1 MDQIAIPEQGLPSM
15 KRKVLVVEDQEQV
28 GLLIEHLLMEIDKFN
43 VQHSSSAAHS
53 IERIKAADKLP
64 YDLIL
69 CDYHLGE
76 NTNGQQL
83 LEHLRFERHIPRRTG
98 FIMLTGDA
106 SYPAVAS
113 AVELVPDSYLLKPFT
128 RDGLAS
134 RVRLAIEKR
143 EALKSVYAALDQP
156 EPDWKAAVLACNA
169 MIAEGNRFMLEAL
182 RVKAECQLRLGNWG
196 DAASVY
202 DKIVAWRPTAW
213 AEVGRARAIRSMGRP
228 ELALDKLKATLH
240 LFPQFV
246 AAYDELA
253 ALALESGH
261 AQMAQEILEKAHVI
275 VPSNRRSRQLGL
287 LALDNGNLELA
298 CKHLRVV
305 VDRDRYGLM
314 RSTEDFFG
322 LASALHQLDRHDEAI
337 TVLDSLKD
345 HFPETRPLT
354 VRKMTAEA
362 MVKLACER
370 IGDARQTVR
379 DALELRDDRME
390 PRTQLELAEACH
402 HCGEEVAGRKI
413 FLHVAENWQE
423 DPKVV
428 ASVRTIMARVVDPEE
443 CTRVIDYS
451 LQELVAANN
460 DAAALMKA
468 GRIEEVIAKMEVI
481 AKRLPNHATVQAN
494 FTQALLTWLE
504 QHAHP
509 KLMELPYDSRPRRYL
524 ATAREHLKRL
534 AVINPTHPHLP
545 SLQRHFAKLTGETGL
560 AAKAIEESEPEEAA
574 SMLVGE

>member
-1 MDQIAIPEQGLPSM
+1 M

-28 GLLIEHLLMEIDKFN
+28 GLLVERLLQEIDSFY
-43 VQHSSSAAHS
+43 VHHCSSAAQSIDRISAAHS
-53 IERIKAADKLP
+53 SP

-83 LEHLRFERHIPRRTG
+83 LEFLRFERHIPRCTG

-106 SYPAVAS
+106 TYAAVAS

-134 RVRLAIEKR
+134 RVRLAVEKR
-143 EALKSVYAALDQP
+143 EALKTAYAALDKP
-156 EPDWKAAVLACNA
+156 EPDWASAVIACNA
-169 MIAEGNRFMLEAL
+169 IIAEGHRFVLEAL
-182 RVKAECQLRLGNWG
+182 RIKAECQLKLGNWG

-213 AEVGRARAIRSMGRP
+213 AEVGRARAIRNMGHH
-228 ELALDKLKATLH
+228 ELALSKLKAALH

-253 ALALESGH
+253 ALAQEDGQ
-261 AQMAQEILEKAHVI
+261 AEMAQEILEKAHAI

-287 LALDNGNLELA
+287 LALDNGDLECA

-322 LASALHQLDRHDEAI
+322 LASALRQLGRHDEAI
-337 TVLDSLKD
+337 TVLDSLND
-345 HFPETRPLT
+345 HFPKTRPLT
-354 VRKMTAEA
+354 VRKMAAEA
-362 MVKLACER
+362 LVKAACNR
-370 IGDARQTVR
+370 TGAARQAVR
-379 DALELRDDRME
+379 DALEIRDDRME

-402 HCGEEVAGRKI
+402 HCGEEAAGRKI

-423 DPKVV
+423 YPKIVSSVKTMVTRV
-428 ASVRTIMARVVDPEE
+428 AGPEE
-443 CTRVIDYS
+443 CIRMIDYS

-460 DAAALMKA
+460 EAAALMKA
-468 GRIEEVIAKMEVI
+468 GKIDEVIGKMEVI

-494 FTQALLTWLE
+494 FTQALLAWLE
-504 QHAHP
+504 HHAP
-509 KLMELPYDSRPRRYL
+509 PNLMELPYDSRPRRCL
-524 ATAREHLKRL
+524 ATAREHLRQL
-534 AVINPTHPHLP
+534 AVVNPAHPRLP
-545 SLQRHFAKLTGETGL
+545 PLQRIFAKLTGEVGL
-560 AAKAIEESEPEEAA
+560 AGKAIAEALPEEAA
-574 SMLVGE
+574 SLVTGE

>member
-1 MDQIAIPEQGLPSM
+1 M
-15 KRKVLVVEDQEQV
+15 KRKVLVVEDQEGV
-28 GLLIEHLLMEIDKFN
+28 GFSIEHLLMEIEDFQ
-43 VQHSSSAAHS
+43 VDHTRSAAHS
-53 IERIKAADKLP
+53 IDRISAAHQSP

-69 CDYHLGE
+69 CDYHLGD

-83 LEHLRFERHIPRRTG
+83 LEYLRFERHIPRCTA

-134 RVRLAIEKR
+134 RVRLAVEKR
-143 EALKSVYAALDQP
+143 EALKAAYAALDQS
-156 EPDWKAAVLACNA
+156 EPDWEAAVVACNA
-169 MIAEGNRFMLEAL
+169 VIVEGSRFVLEAL
-182 RVKAECQLRLGNWG
+182 RVKAECQMRLGNWG

-213 AEVGRARAIRSMGRP
+213 AEVGRARALRNMGHP
-228 ELALDKLKATLH
+228 ELALDKLKSALH
-240 LFPQFV
+240 LFPQYV

-253 ALALESGH
+253 ALALEDGQG
-261 AQMAQEILEKAHVI
+261 QMSQEILEKAHAI

-287 LALDNGNLELA
+287 LALENGDLEKA
-298 CKHLRVV
+298 CKFLRVV

-322 LASALHQLDRHDEAI
+322 LATALRRLGRHDEAI
-337 TVLDSLKD
+337 TVLDSLKH

-354 VRKMTAEA
+354 VRKMAAHA
-362 MVKLACER
+362 MVQAASER
-370 IGDARQTVR
+370 KGDARQTVR
-379 DALELRDDRME
+379 DALEIRDDRME

-402 HCGEEVAGRKI
+402 HCGEEIVGRQI
-413 FLHVAENWQE
+413 FVHVAENWQE

-428 ASVRTIMARVVDPEE
+428 ANVKAAMARVVDAEE
-443 CTRVIDYS
+443 SARIIDYT

-460 DAAALMKA
+460 EAAVLMKA
-468 GRIEEVIAKMEVI
+468 GKVDEVIGKMEVI

-494 FTQALLTWLE
+494 YAQALLVWLE
-504 QHAHP
+504 QHAP
-509 KLMELPYDSRPRRYL
+509 ANLMELPYQSRPRLYL
-524 ATAREHLKRL
+524 AEAREHLRQLAMISSDYPRL
-534 AVINPTHPHLP
+534 PALRRHL
-545 SLQRHFAKLTGETGL
+545 SKLAGEKGVSD
-560 AAKAIEESEPEEAA
+560 KDMEEREPEEAA
-574 SMLVGE
+574 SMVVGE